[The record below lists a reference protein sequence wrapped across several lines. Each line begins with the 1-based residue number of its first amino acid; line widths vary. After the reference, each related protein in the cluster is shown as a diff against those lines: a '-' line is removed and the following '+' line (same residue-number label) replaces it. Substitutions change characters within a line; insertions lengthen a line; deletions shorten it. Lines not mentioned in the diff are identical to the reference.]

1 MPKTIFACSKCGAQS
16 PKWAGRCSECGAWG
30 TLSEELPTNPDSR
43 ENQKKQA
50 LVGIKPAE
58 LLDWQELPK
67 GPAQRYPT
75 NIIEIDRVLGG
86 GLVPGSLVLL
96 SGEPGCG
103 KSTLVA
109 QIAQALEKNLSIIYI
124 SGEESGQQ
132 IKLRLDRLGYQPQ
145 KMAFASET
153 KAETIIATALK
164 NQPQLLII
172 DSIQTV
178 YSDQVPSE
186 PGSINQIKACTIK
199 LLELAKEQ
207 NIAVILIG
215 HLTKDGTVAG
225 PKTLEHLVDTVIYL
239 ENDPRHN
246 YSILRASKNRFG
258 STNEIG
264 LLEMTSHGFR
274 QLEKTTSLFIQ
285 PAQGAAGSAIS
296 CLMEGSRPF
305 LLEVQ
310 ALVSKTF
317 FGYPQRKAVGFDS
330 NRLQILTTVI
340 SKQSKINL
348 SNQDVIVSVAGG
360 LKINETALDLAVCAA
375 IASSYGEKP
384 LPAKS
389 LFLGEVG
396 LAGEI
401 RPVGKLE
408 PRLKEALKI
417 GLNQAFLPSQAKI
430 TSSKM
435 AIKTANNLTTFFAQL
450 WDKPQK

>member
-1 MPKTIFACSKCGAQS
+1 MPRTIFACSKCGAQH
-16 PKWAGRCSECGAWG
+16 PKWAGRCGECGAWG
-30 TLSEELPTNPDSR
+30 TLVEEMPLADDSR

-50 LVGIKPAE
+50 LIGVKPAE
-58 LLDWQELPK
+58 LLDWQQLPD
-67 GPAQRYPT
+67 GPAKRYPT
-75 NIIEIDRVLGG
+75 NINEIDRVLGG
-86 GLVPGSLVLL
+86 GIVPGSLILL

-109 QIAQALEKNLSIIYI
+109 QMAQALEKNLAIIYI

-145 KMAFASET
+145 KLSFASET

-207 NIAVILIG
+207 NIAIILIG
-215 HLTKDGTVAG
+215 HITKDGAVAG

-264 LLEMTSHGFR
+264 LLEMTGHGFH

-285 PAQGAAGSAIS
+285 PTQGASGSAIS

-317 FGYPQRKAVGFDS
+317 FGYPQRKTVGFDL

-348 SNQDVIVSVAGG
+348 ANQDVIISVAGG
-360 LKINETALDLAVCAA
+360 LRINETALDLAVCAA
-375 IASSYGEKP
+375 IVSSYENRP
-384 LPAKS
+384 LPAQS

-401 RPVGKLE
+401 RPVNKLE
-408 PRLKEALKI
+408 IRLKEALKI
-417 GLNQAFLPSQAKI
+417 GLTVAFLPAQAKI
-430 TSSKM
+430 SSSKIS
-435 AIKTANNLTTFFAQL
+435 IKTANNLTTFFAQL
-450 WDKPQK
+450 WDNPKK

>member
-1 MPKTIFACSKCGAQS
+1 MPKTIFACGKCGAQH

-30 TLSEELPTNPDSR
+30 TLAEETPLAMDSR
-43 ENQKKQA
+43 ESQKKQA
-50 LVGIKPAE
+50 IAGAKPAE
-58 LLDWQELPK
+58 LLDWQTLPT
-67 GPAQRYPT
+67 GPAERYST
-75 NIIEIDRVLGG
+75 KIQEIDRVLGG

-109 QIAQALEKNLSIIYI
+109 QIAQALENELTIIYV

-145 KMAFASET
+145 KMSFASET
-153 KAETIIATALK
+153 NAEAILAATLK
-164 NQPQLLII
+164 NKPQLLII

-186 PGSINQIKACTIK
+186 PGSVNQIKACTIK

-207 NIAVILIG
+207 NITVILIG

-239 ENDPRHN
+239 EHDSRHN

-264 LLEMTSHGFR
+264 LLEMTGHGFR

-285 PAQGAAGSAIS
+285 PTQGASGSAIS
-296 CLMEGSRPF
+296 CLMEGTRPF

-317 FGYPQRKAVGFDS
+317 FGYPQRKTIGFDL

-348 SNQDVIVSVAGG
+348 ANQDVLVSVAGG
-360 LKINETALDLAVCAA
+360 LRINETALDLAVCAA
-375 IASSYGEKP
+375 IASSYENKP
-384 LPAKS
+384 LPTKS

-408 PRLKEALKI
+408 TRLKEALKI
-417 GLNQAFLPSQAKI
+417 GFNQAFLPAQAKI

-435 AIKTANNLTTFFAQL
+435 SIRTSNNLTTFFAQL
-450 WDKPQK
+450 FDKPSK

>member
-1 MPKTIFACSKCGAQS
+1 MWHNYWLLLGLNYYWWFTGKRFFKLPDEQTIKAAKTAAQDSANEFFNRFAHQ
-16 PKWAGRCSECGAWG
+16 
-30 TLSEELPTNPDSR
+30 
-43 ENQKKQA
+43 
-50 LVGIKPAE
+50 
-58 LLDWQELPK
+58 
-67 GPAQRYPT
+67 YPQDIT
-75 NIIEIDRVLGG
+75 DIIIEAYKKEDLDTV
-86 GLVPGSLVLL
+86 
-96 SGEPGCG
+96 
-103 KSTLVA
+103 
-109 QIAQALEKNLSIIYI
+109 
-124 SGEESGQQ
+124 
-132 IKLRLDRLGYQPQ
+132 IKLC
-145 KMAFASET
+145 S
-153 KAETIIATALK
+153 
-164 NQPQLLII
+164 
-172 DSIQTV
+172 
-178 YSDQVPSE
+178 
-186 PGSINQIKACTIK
+186 TIK

-207 NIAVILIG
+207 NIAIILIG
-215 HLTKDGTVAG
+215 HLTKDGAVAG

-239 ENDPRHN
+239 ENDSRHN

-264 LLEMTSHGFR
+264 LLEMTNRGFR

-285 PAQGAAGSAIS
+285 PTQGAAGSAIS

-375 IASSYGEKP
+375 IASSYEDKP

-401 RPVGKLE
+401 RPVGQLE

-417 GLNQAFLPSQAKI
+417 GLEQAFLPSQAKI

-435 AIKTANNLTTFFAQL
+435 AINTANNLTTFFAQL
-450 WDKPQK
+450 WNKPSK

>member
-1 MPKTIFACSKCGAQS
+1 
-16 PKWAGRCSECGAWG
+16 
-30 TLSEELPTNPDSR
+30 
-43 ENQKKQA
+43 
-50 LVGIKPAE
+50 
-58 LLDWQELPK
+58 
-67 GPAQRYPT
+67 
-75 NIIEIDRVLGG
+75 
-86 GLVPGSLVLL
+86 
-96 SGEPGCG
+96 
-103 KSTLVA
+103 
-109 QIAQALEKNLSIIYI
+109 
-124 SGEESGQQ
+124 
-132 IKLRLDRLGYQPQ
+132 
-145 KMAFASET
+145 MAT
-153 KAETIIATALK
+153 TLK

-186 PGSINQIKACTIK
+186 PGSVNQIKACTIK

-207 NIAVILIG
+207 NIAIILIG
-215 HLTKDGTVAG
+215 HLTKDGAVAG

-239 ENDPRHN
+239 EHDSRHN

-258 STNEIG
+258 SINEIG
-264 LLEMTSHGFR
+264 LLEMTNRGFR

-375 IASSYGEKP
+375 IASSYEDKP

-401 RPVGKLE
+401 RPVGQLE

-417 GLNQAFLPSQAKI
+417 GLVQAFLPSQAKI

-435 AIKTANNLTTFFAQL
+435 TINTANNLTTFFNQL
-450 WDKPQK
+450 WNKPSK